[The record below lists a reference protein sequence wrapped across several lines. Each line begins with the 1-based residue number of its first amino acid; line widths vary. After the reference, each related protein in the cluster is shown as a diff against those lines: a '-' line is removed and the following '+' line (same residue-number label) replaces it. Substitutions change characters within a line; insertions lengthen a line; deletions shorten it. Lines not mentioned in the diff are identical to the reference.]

1 MTHPHPNRRF
11 VPQAV
16 LTRSG
21 KINTAGAS
29 VNSAVR
35 PVNTG
40 GSKTTVNHY
49 KQYQMLTKRDIH
61 KVKDTTARDRAVVSE
76 NKGKGANA
84 VKASACWGNPQQK
97 EYKEKGVS

>member
-29 VNSAVR
+29 VNTAVR
-35 PVNTG
+35 PVNT
-40 GSKTTVNHY
+40 V
-49 KQYQMLTKRDIH
+49 
-61 KVKDTTARDRAVVSE
+61 KVKDTTARDREVVSE

-84 VKASACWGNPQQK
+84 VKTSACWVWKAKIVVHQILSRNILTLMHEAYP
-97 EYKEKGVS
+97 SL